1 MAATSTPVPPMPP
14 ENESLEEI
22 ESQALSELDT
32 VADGEALE
40 RWRVA
45 YLGRRGSLTRV
56 LRGLPDLPIEERKDV
71 GAKANRLKQALE
83 DAVRVKRARLAQS
96 ATEALIVDRIDV
108 TLPGPPLPSGRLH
121 PTTQTLRDVLDCFV
135 SMGFQVVEG
144 PEIEW
149 DRYNFE
155 ALRIPR
161 DHPARDMWDTLWID
175 YEKDGERPM
184 LLRTHTSPNQ
194 IRVMEQTQPPVRVVV
209 PGRCYRYEA
218 TDPTHEWMITQ
229 VEGLAVDEGISMAD
243 LKGTLADL
251 AHRMFG
257 PDRKV
262 AFRCD
267 YFPFVEPGMELR
279 IDCFLCGGEGCRT
292 CSRTGWIEIL
302 GAGMVHPEIR
312 EAVGYDSERYTGFA
326 FGLGI
331 ERIAM
336 LRHGVEDIRLFY
348 SNDLRFLSQF

>member
-1 MAATSTPVPPMPP
+1 MPP
-14 ENESLEEI
+14 ENESLTDI
-22 ESQALSELDT
+22 QSQALRELDDA
-32 VADGEALE
+32 ADGDALE

-45 YLGRRGSLTRV
+45 YLGRRGRLTLV
-56 LRGLPDLPIEERKDV
+56 LRGLAGLPLEERRSV
-71 GAKANRLKQALE
+71 GARANRLKRELEEALQQKE
-83 DAVRVKRARLAQS
+83 AQLLRR
-96 ATEALIVDRIDV
+96 ATEELISDRIDV
-108 TLPGPPLPSGRLH
+108 TLPGPPLPRGRLH
-121 PTTQTLRDVLDCFV
+121 PTTQTLRDVLDCFA

-144 PEIEW
+144 PEVEW

-155 ALRIPR
+155 ALRIPK

-184 LLRTHTSPNQ
+184 LLRTHTSPMQ
-194 IRVMEQTQPPVRVVV
+194 IRVMEQAEPPVRVVV

-218 TDPTHEWMITQ
+218 TDPTHEWMMTQ

-243 LKGTLADL
+243 LKGALADF
-251 AHRMFG
+251 ARRIFG

-292 CSRTGWIEIL
+292 CSRSGWIEIL
-302 GAGMVHPEIR
+302 GAGMVHPEIL
-312 EAVGYDSERYTGFA
+312 ESVGYDSERYTGFA

-336 LRHGVEDIRLFY
+336 LRHGIEDIRLFY
-348 SNDLRFLSQF
+348 SNDLRFLRQF